1 MIAKIYS
8 VQFRRTKAGDPA
20 VEIVI
25 VTENDKWIKDFIGI
39 NAPDFV
45 AKRWLSLIG
54 NDGNWNTLMSMTAFD
69 LIGLEVEV
77 ECEDSD
83 YGQKIKKVGLVKV
96 ADQKHTPATAED
108 VPF

>member
-1 MIAKIYS
+1 MRAKIYS
-8 VQFRRTKAGDPA
+8 VQLKKTKAGDPA

-25 VTENDKWIKDFIGI
+25 VTENDKWIKDFISI
-39 NAPDFV
+39 SAPDFV

-54 NDGNWNTLMSMTAFD
+54 NNGNWNTLISMTAFD

-77 ECEDSD
+77 ETEHDD
-83 YGQKIKKVGLVKV
+83 RFGDKVKKVKV
-96 ADQKHTPATAED
+96 ADQEHTPVTAED